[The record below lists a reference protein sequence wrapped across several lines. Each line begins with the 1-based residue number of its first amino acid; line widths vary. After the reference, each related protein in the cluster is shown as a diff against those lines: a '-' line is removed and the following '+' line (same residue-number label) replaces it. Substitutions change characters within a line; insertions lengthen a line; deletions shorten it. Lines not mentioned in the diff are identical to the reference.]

1 VSDQRIIDCA
11 RSGTWGLG
19 DCPTREQL
27 VARMSR
33 AGQVAFTSPPAQMN
47 LGDSYVIHVA
57 AGLGQDMAASAIREA
72 AGSETNIAQQNVAL
86 LPSLEAELTGVGFD
100 IRPLQSDARQTLLN
114 DRPNEWSWEVRPR
127 QEGARR
133 LTLTVWGLLS
143 FGDERFPRI
152 RVQTLRHDVN
162 VTVSMPTRLRIA
174 GEWAVSH
181 WEASAGAGGALLA
194 LLTWMMT
201 RLRRR
206 SSGSA

>member
-1 VSDQRIIDCA
+1 
-11 RSGTWGLG
+11 
-19 DCPTREQL
+19 
-27 VARMSR
+27 MSR
-33 AGQVAFTSPPAQMN
+33 QGQIAFTDPPAQMN

-57 AGLGQDMAASAIREA
+57 AGLGQEMAAGAVREA
-72 AGSETNIAQQNVAL
+72 AGSETNIAQRDAAL

-114 DRPNEWSWEVRPR
+114 DRPNEWSWEVRPK

-162 VTVSMPTRLRIA
+162 VSVSMPTRLRLA
-174 GEWAVSH
+174 GEWAASH

-194 LLTWMMT
+194 ILTWMVA
-201 RLRRR
+201 RLRRK
-206 SSGSA
+206 SSGTA